1 MDARDNAGAQE
12 QVVFKKLSW
21 KQSLKAL
28 GPGVIFVLT
37 ALGAGDLVDSSVSGS
52 HYGYALMWALVLAT
66 LVRFLIVNIMA
77 RFEICNTQGIT
88 LLEGYARIHKFFPY
102 FFTAFGVFLGHMM
115 NATMLKGCGEAL
127 YHIMGL
133 GNPFLWSVLV
143 MLSSLFV
150 TRGNVYNK
158 LETVMKILL
167 ATMTICFVGLALA
180 SHPDPVE
187 IVGGVFAFSMPEGT
201 GIFGA
206 LMLTVSLVGAV
217 AGSLTNF
224 MYPLSM
230 REKGWV
236 DASYKKIQRNEL
248 LFSTIMLII
257 LNLTMWI
264 VGAEILRPAGIEV
277 KALEDISMALEMN
290 FGAVGRIVFYL
301 GVFGAL
307 YSTVLGVANGYSLIV
322 IENIHIY
329 KPERAKKYGPV
340 MEHDP
345 IYKYLAL
352 FYLIT
357 PLVWSLPGL
366 PDFVVL
372 TLIANMFNTV
382 ALPAIAIGLLALTMS
397 KKYMGNRFKNNWF
410 ESIVL
415 IGAVILAV
423 WGAIKIVMGFFA

>member
-37 ALGAGDLVDSSVSGS
+37 ALGAGNLVDSSVSGS

-77 RFEICNTQGIT
+77 RFDICNTQGIT
-88 LLEGYARIHKFFPY
+88 FLEGYARIHKFLPY

-180 SHPDPVE
+180 SHPGPVE

-201 GIFGA
+201 GIFG
-206 LMLTVSLVGAV
+206 S
-217 AGSLTNF
+217 
-224 MYPLSM
+224 
-230 REKGWV
+230 R
-236 DASYKKIQRNEL
+236 
-248 LFSTIMLII
+248 
-257 LNLTMWI
+257 
-264 VGAEILRPAGIEV
+264 RP
-277 KALEDISMALEMN
+277 S
-290 FGAVGRIVFYL
+290 GR
-301 GVFGAL
+301 
-307 YSTVLGVANGYSLIV
+307 S
-322 IENIHIY
+322 
-329 KPERAKKYGPV
+329 
-340 MEHDP
+340 
-345 IYKYLAL
+345 
-352 FYLIT
+352 
-357 PLVWSLPGL
+357 
-366 PDFVVL
+366 
-372 TLIANMFNTV
+372 
-382 ALPAIAIGLLALTMS
+382 
-397 KKYMGNRFKNNWF
+397 
-410 ESIVL
+410 
-415 IGAVILAV
+415 
-423 WGAIKIVMGFFA
+423 